1 MKRLL
6 TYPTG
11 FAILIWLLT
20 LQPLLAQDDDS
31 PMTRKIEVY
40 GTAEEEI
47 VPDEIYFSISLK
59 EYQDANQKK
68 VSIDQLERKLYD
80 AVQKIGIPEE
90 DLRIENVASY
100 NYDWYREDTIQRKA
114 FLASKEYQIKLAD
127 LNKVNELLSSL
138 DPKSIQSTN
147 IDRYDHSQI
156 EQYRRDLKIKALR
169 DAKEKA
175 TYLLQGIDAK
185 IGPVL
190 EIQEIDTDGN
200 QPPVYY
206 RESRAMAMS
215 ADDEGVPSIESQ
227 KITLHFQ
234 VRAVFEIE

>member
-1 MKRLL
+1 MRSLFIYL
-6 TYPTG
+6 TG
-11 FAILIWLLT
+11 FSILMLLLT
-20 LQPLLAQDDDS
+20 LQPLLAQDDDQ

-40 GTAEEEI
+40 GTAEEEV

-59 EYQDANQKK
+59 EYQDTNKK
-68 VSIDQLERKLYD
+68 IPINKLERQLYD
-80 AVQKIGIPEE
+80 AVQKIGIPKE

-100 NYDWYREDTIQRKA
+100 NYDWYREDTVKRKE
-114 FLASKEYQIKLAD
+114 FLASKEYQIKLSD

-138 DPKSIQSTN
+138 DSKGIQSTN

-169 DAKEKA
+169 DAQEKA
-175 TYLLQGIDAK
+175 TYLLQGIDAQ

-190 EIQEIDTDGN
+190 EIQEIDTEGN

-215 ADDEGVPSIESQ
+215 ADDEAAPQIESQ
-227 KITLHFQ
+227 KIKLRFQ

>member
-1 MKRLL
+1 MRSLL
-6 TYPTG
+6 THLTG
-11 FAILIWLLT
+11 FSILMLLLT
-20 LQPLLAQDDDS
+20 LQPLLAQDDDQS
-31 PMTRKIEVY
+31 MTRKIEVY
-40 GTAEEEI
+40 GTAEEEV

-59 EYQDANQKK
+59 EYQDANKK
-68 VSIDQLERKLYD
+68 IPINKLERQLYD
-80 AVQKIGIPEE
+80 AVQKIGIPQE
-90 DLRIENVASY
+90 DLRVENVASY
-100 NYDWYREDTIQRKA
+100 NYDWYREDTVKRKE
-114 FLASKEYQIKLAD
+114 FLASKEYQIKLSD
-127 LNKVNELLSSL
+127 LNKVNELLSSI
-138 DPKSIQSTN
+138 DPKGIQSTN

-175 TYLLQGIDAK
+175 TYLLQGIDAQ

-190 EIQEIDTDGN
+190 EIQEIDTEGN

-215 ADDEGVPSIESQ
+215 ADDEAAPSIESQ
-227 KITLHFQ
+227 KIKLRFQ

>member
-1 MKRLL
+1 MRSLL
-6 TYPTG
+6 TYLTG
-11 FAILIWLLT
+11 FSILMLLLT
-20 LQPLLAQDDDS
+20 LQPLLAQDDDQ

-40 GTAEEEI
+40 GTAEEEV

-59 EYQDANQKK
+59 EYQDANKKK
-68 VSIDQLERKLYD
+68 VSIDKLERDLYN
-80 AVQKIGIPEE
+80 AVQKIGIPQE

-100 NYDWYREDTIQRKA
+100 NYDWYREDTVKRKE
-114 FLASKEYQIKLAD
+114 FLASKEYQIKLSD

-138 DPKSIQSTN
+138 APKGIQSTN

-175 TYLLQGIDAK
+175 TYLLQGIDAQ

-190 EIQEIDTDGN
+190 EIQEIDTEGN
-200 QPPVYY
+200 QPPIYY

-215 ADDEGVPSIESQ
+215 ADDEAAPQIESQ
-227 KITLHFQ
+227 KIKLRFQ